1 MARGRVPPLGRR
13 DRGRQVHGVSLMK
26 FWWFLPLWR
35 TLHIAGMV
43 MLMGVVAAVDLR
55 IFGVAKGLPLRPLQR
70 LMPWVA
76 GGFAVSLVSGAVLVR
91 ANPEQYLGPPLNL
104 AFYAK
109 ILCVVLVGLN
119 DILYF
124 ATGLKREVDGVDAG
138 EAASASAK
146 IVSVVSLT
154 LWFSV
159 IYLGIT
165 LPFFGT
171 GP

>member
-1 MARGRVPPLGRR
+1 
-13 DRGRQVHGVSLMK
+13 MK
-26 FWWFLPLWR
+26 LWWFLPLWR
-35 TLHIAGMV
+35 TLHIAGMA
-43 MLMGVVAAVDLR
+43 MLMGVVVAVDLR
-55 IFGVAKGLPLRPLQR
+55 IFGVGKGLPLRPLQR

-91 ANPEQYLGPPLNL
+91 ANPEQYLGAPLNL

-109 ILCVVLVGLN
+109 ILCLVLVGLN

-124 ATGLKREVDGVDAG
+124 ATGLKREVDGVDVG

-146 IVSVVSLT
+146 IVAGVSLT

>member
-1 MARGRVPPLGRR
+1 LQLWWIVP
-13 DRGRQVHGVSLMK
+13 
-26 FWWFLPLWR
+26 FWK
-35 TLHIAGMV
+35 TLHVLAIAL
-43 MLMGVVAAVDLR
+43 LMGVVLAVDLR
-55 IFGVAKGLPLRPLQR
+55 IFGVAKALPARPLQR
-70 LMPWVA
+70 LMPWA
-76 GGFAVSLVSGAVLVR
+76 LGGFAVSLVSGVLLVR
-91 ANPEQYLGPPLNL
+91 ANPPEYLGAPLNL

-109 ILCVVLVGLN
+109 ILCLVLIGLN

-124 ATGLKREVDGVDAG
+124 STGLKREVDGVGAG

-146 IVSVVSLT
+146 IVASVSLA

-165 LPFFGT
+165 LPFFGS